1 MRDAN
6 EICSNVSLNSGG
18 ATAKALNR
26 LNSTLEY
33 LQIYIYIYTQYKEKC
48 LADVKGKLFL
58 AKKEHTQ
65 ILLASI
71 TEVMVIQH

>member
-1 MRDAN
+1 LRDAN

-33 LQIYIYIYTQYKEKC
+33 LQIYIYIHRI
-48 LADVKGKLFL
+48 
-58 AKKEHTQ
+58 KKNVW
-65 ILLASI
+65 L
-71 TEVMVIQH
+71 M